1 MCIIMHM
8 SHIVAAQLVAIG
20 ALGKMQRLPRFINDQ
35 VEEVDILQISCGGD
49 DRVMDRCLESVD
61 SIRTTNRRPSSKET
75 DSYRLVND
83 AK

>member
-35 VEEVDILQISCGGD
+35 VEEVDIMQISCGGD
-49 DRVMDRCLESVD
+49 HWVVDRCFESVD
-61 SIRTTNRRPSSKET
+61 SIRTTNRRPSAEET
-75 DSYRLVND
+75 DSYCLVND